1 VVNDIQ
7 NSLIKKES
15 IFGPDNYKPLPVVLS
30 KAKGVWAWD
39 VNEKKYLDMMSG
51 YSAVSHGHAHPELLR
66 VFHEQSSRLSLTSRA
81 FYTDTLGPYLETIT
95 KMSGFEM
102 CLPMNSGAEAV
113 ETAIKSSRRWAY
125 RTKKVEPGKAE
136 IIVAEG
142 NFHGR
147 TTTIISFSTDEN
159 SKEDF
164 GPHTPGFK
172 AVKYGCSKSIETAI
186 NENTAAV
193 LIEPI
198 QGEGGII
205 VPPEN
210 YLREVR
216 EICTK
221 NNVLM
226 LLDEIQSGLGRTGK
240 LFAYQHSCGDCNCN
254 IGCEDD
260 QVRESRPDGLILGK
274 ALGGGFMPVS
284 CFLTSKE
291 VMQWMDPGSHG
302 STFGGNPLA
311 AAIAKRS
318 LELLDE
324 EDLIEN
330 SRLMGDYFKESLLGM
345 NSKLIKEIR
354 GMGLWLGVE
363 IDPELISGKDLS
375 KMCLDHGILCKE
387 THETTIRFAPPLVI
401 TKEELDWG
409 LDKINEVFTKIT
421 G

>member
-1 VVNDIQ
+1 MIDNIQ
-7 NSLIKKES
+7 NNLIQKES

-125 RTKKVEPGKAE
+125 RTKKVKSGKAE
-136 IIVAEG
+136 IIVAAG

-147 TTTIISFSTDEN
+147 TTTIISFSSDEN
-159 SKEDF
+159 SRHDF
-164 GPHTPGFK
+164 GPHTPGFVT
-172 AVKYGCSKSIETAI
+172 VKYGCSAAIEEAI

-198 QGEGGII
+198 QGEAGIV

-210 YLREVR
+210 YLPEVR
-216 EICTK
+216 EICSK
-221 NNVLM
+221 HKVLM
-226 LLDEIQSGLGRTGK
+226 ILDEIQSGLGRTGK
-240 LFAYQHSCGDCNCN
+240 LFAYQHTG
-254 IGCEDD
+254 I
-260 QVRESRPDGLILGK
+260 QPDGLILGK

-284 CFLTSKE
+284 CFLSSEE
-291 VMQWMDPGSHG
+291 VLHWMNPGSHG

-318 LELLDE
+318 LELLE
-324 EDLIEN
+324 EDGLIEN
-330 SRLMGDYFKESLLGM
+330 SKVMGEYFKESLLNM
-345 NSKLIKEIR
+345 NSKIIKEVR
-354 GMGLWLGVE
+354 GKGLWLGVE
-363 IDPELISGKDLS
+363 IDPDIVSGKDLS

-387 THETTIRFAPPLVI
+387 THETTIRYAPPLVI

-409 LDKINEVFTKIT
+409 LDRIKEVFNKIT
-421 G
+421 A

>member
-1 VVNDIQ
+1 LSVINDIQ

-125 RTKKVEPGKAE
+125 RTKKVKPGKAE
-136 IIVAEG
+136 IIVADG

-159 SKEDF
+159 SREDF
-164 GPHTPGFK
+164 GPHTPGFV
-172 AVKYGCSKSIETAI
+172 AVKYGCSESIESAI

-198 QGEGGII
+198 QGEAGIV

-210 YLREVR
+210 YLPEVR
-216 EICTK
+216 DICTK
-221 NNVLM
+221 HNVLM
-226 LLDEIQSGLGRTGK
+226 ILDEIQSGLGRTGK
-240 LFAYQHSCGDCNCN
+240 LFAYQHSN
-254 IGCEDD
+254 I
-260 QVRESRPDGLILGK
+260 QPDGLILGK

-284 CFLTSKE
+284 CFLSSEE
-291 VMQWMDPGSHG
+291 VLHWMNPGSHG

-318 LELLDE
+318 LELLE
-324 EDLIEN
+324 EDGLIEN
-330 SRLMGDYFKESLLGM
+330 SRVMGQYFKESLLNM
-345 NSKLIKEIR
+345 NSKIIKEIR
-354 GMGLWLGVE
+354 GKGLWLGVE

-375 KMCLDHGILCKE
+375 KMCLEHGILCKE
-387 THETTIRFAPPLVI
+387 THETTIRYAPPLVI
-401 TKEELDWG
+401 NKEELDWG
-409 LDKINEVFTKIT
+409 LDKIKEVFDKIT

>member
-1 VVNDIQ
+1 MINDIQ
-7 NSLIKKES
+7 NNLIKKEL
-15 IFGPDNYKPLPVVLS
+15 IYGPDNYKPLPVVLS

-66 VFHEQSSRLSLTSRA
+66 VFHEQSSKLSLTSRA

-136 IIVAEG
+136 IIVADG

-159 SKEDF
+159 SREDF
-164 GPHTPGFK
+164 GPHTPGFL
-172 AVKYGCSKSIETAI
+172 AVKYGCSESIEAAI

-198 QGEGGII
+198 QGEAGIV
-205 VPPEN
+205 VPPAE
-210 YLREVR
+210 YLPEVR

-221 NNVLM
+221 HNVLM
-226 LLDEIQSGLGRTGK
+226 ILDEIQSGLGRTGK
-240 LFAYQHSCGDCNCN
+240 LFAYQHSN
-254 IGCEDD
+254 I
-260 QVRESRPDGLILGK
+260 QPDGLILGK

-284 CFLTSKE
+284 CFLSSEE
-291 VMQWMDPGSHG
+291 VLHWMNPGSHG

-318 LELLDE
+318 LELLE
-324 EDLIEN
+324 EDGLIEN
-330 SRLMGDYFKESLLGM
+330 SKLMGDYFKESLLNM
-345 NSKLIKEIR
+345 NSKIIKEIR
-354 GMGLWLGVE
+354 GKGLWLGVE
-363 IDPELISGKDLS
+363 IDPQLISGKDLS

-409 LDKINEVFTKIT
+409 LDKIKEVFTKIT

>member
-1 VVNDIQ
+1 MINDIQ
-7 NSLIKKES
+7 NNLIKKES

-30 KAKGVWAWD
+30 RAKGVWAWD

-66 VFHEQSSRLSLTSRA
+66 VFHEQSSKLSLTSRA

-125 RTKKVEPGKAE
+125 RTKKVEPNKAE

-159 SKEDF
+159 SRHDF
-164 GPHTPGFK
+164 GPHTPGFVT
-172 AVKYGCSKSIETAI
+172 VKYGCSKSLEDAI
-186 NENTAAV
+186 NKNTAAV

-198 QGEGGII
+198 QGEAGIV

-210 YLREVR
+210 YLPDVR
-216 EICTK
+216 EICSK
-221 NNVLM
+221 HNVLM
-226 LLDEIQSGLGRTGK
+226 ILDEIQSGLGRTGK
-240 LFAYQHSCGDCNCN
+240 LFAYHHSN
-254 IGCEDD
+254 I
-260 QVRESRPDGLILGK
+260 QPDGLILGK

-284 CFLTSKE
+284 CFLSSEE
-291 VMQWMDPGSHG
+291 VLHWMNPGSHG

-318 LELLDE
+318 IELLE
-324 EDLIEN
+324 EDGLIEN
-330 SRLMGDYFKESLLGM
+330 SRIMGDYFKESLLSFD
-345 NSKLIKEIR
+345 SKIIKEIR
-354 GMGLWLGVE
+354 GKGLWLGVE
-363 IDPELISGKDLS
+363 IDPDYVSGKDLS
-375 KMCLDHGILCKE
+375 KMCLDAGILCKE
-387 THETTIRFAPPLVI
+387 THETTIRYAPPLVI
-401 TKEELDWG
+401 SKEELDWG
-409 LDKINEVFTKIT
+409 INKIKEVFTKIT
-421 G
+421 N

>member
-1 VVNDIQ
+1 MINDIQ

-66 VFHEQSSRLSLTSRA
+66 VFHEQSSKLSLTSRA

-136 IIVAEG
+136 IIVADG

-159 SKEDF
+159 SRDDF
-164 GPHTPGFK
+164 GPHTPGFL
-172 AVKYGCSKSIETAI
+172 AVKYGCSESIEAAI

-198 QGEGGII
+198 QGEAGIV
-205 VPPEN
+205 VPPEE
-210 YLREVR
+210 YLPEVR

-221 NNVLM
+221 HNVLM
-226 LLDEIQSGLGRTGK
+226 ILDEIQSGLGRTGK
-240 LFAYQHSCGDCNCN
+240 LFAYQHSN
-254 IGCEDD
+254 I
-260 QVRESRPDGLILGK
+260 QPDGLILGK

-284 CFLTSKE
+284 CFLSSEE
-291 VMQWMDPGSHG
+291 VLHWMNPGSHG

-318 LELLDE
+318 LELLE
-324 EDLIEN
+324 EDDLIEN
-330 SRLMGDYFKESLLGM
+330 SKLMGDYFKESLLNM
-345 NSKLIKEIR
+345 NSKIIKEIR
-354 GMGLWLGVE
+354 GKGLWLGVE
-363 IDPELISGKDLS
+363 IDPQLISGKDLS

-409 LDKINEVFTKIT
+409 LDKIKEVFTKIT

>member
-1 VVNDIQ
+1 MINDIQ
-7 NSLIKKES
+7 NNLIKKES

-30 KAKGVWAWD
+30 RAKGVWAWD

-66 VFHEQSSRLSLTSRA
+66 VFHEQSSKLSLTSRA

-95 KMSGFEM
+95 KISGFEM

-125 RTKKVEPGKAE
+125 RTKKVKPGKAE

-159 SKEDF
+159 SRHDF
-164 GPHTPGFK
+164 GPHTPGFIT
-172 AVKYGCSKSIETAI
+172 VKYGCAESLEAAI

-198 QGEGGII
+198 QGEAGII

-210 YLREVR
+210 YLPKVR
-216 EICTK
+216 EICSK
-221 NNVLM
+221 HNVLM
-226 LLDEIQSGLGRTGK
+226 ILDEIQSGLGRTGK
-240 LFAYQHSCGDCNCN
+240 LFAYEHSN
-254 IGCEDD
+254 I
-260 QVRESRPDGLILGK
+260 QPDGLILGK

-284 CFLTSKE
+284 CFLSSEE
-291 VMQWMDPGSHG
+291 VLHWMNPGSHG

-311 AAIAKRS
+311 AALAKRS
-318 LELLDE
+318 IELLE
-324 EDLIEN
+324 EEGLIEN
-330 SRLMGDYFKESLLGM
+330 SRIMGDYFKESLLNL
-345 NSKLIKEIR
+345 NSKIIKEIR
-354 GMGLWLGVE
+354 GKGLWLGVE
-363 IDPELISGKDLS
+363 IDPNYVSGKDLS
-375 KMCLDHGILCKE
+375 KMCLDAGILCKE
-387 THETTIRFAPPLVI
+387 THETTIRYAPPLVI
-401 TKEELDWG
+401 SKEELDWG
-409 LDKINEVFTKIT
+409 IDKIQEVFSKIT
-421 G
+421 N

>member
-1 VVNDIQ
+1 VVDDIQ
-7 NSLIKKES
+7 KNLIKKEL

-39 VNEKKYLDMMSG
+39 VNDKKYLDMMSG
-51 YSAVSHGHAHPELLR
+51 YSAVSHGHAHPKLLK

-95 KMSGFEM
+95 KLSNFDMA
-102 CLPMNSGAEAV
+102 LPMNSGAEAV
-113 ETAIKSSRRWAY
+113 ETSIKASRRWAY
-125 RTKKVEPGKAE
+125 RTKNVESNKAE
-136 IIVAEG
+136 IIVADG

-147 TTTIISFSTDEN
+147 TTTIISFSSDSN
-159 SKEDF
+159 SKDDF
-164 GPHTPGFK
+164 GPHTPGF
-172 AVKYGCSKSIETAI
+172 VSVEYGSSEAIEKAI

-210 YLREVR
+210 YLPEVR

-221 NNVLM
+221 HNVLM
-226 LLDEIQSGLGRTGK
+226 IMDEIQSGLGRTGK
-240 LFAYQHSCGDCNCN
+240 MFAFQHSN
-254 IGCEDD
+254 I
-260 QVRESRPDGLILGK
+260 QPDGLILGK

-284 CFLTSKE
+284 CFLSSKE
-291 VMQWMDPGSHG
+291 VMQWMNPGSHG

-318 LELLDE
+318 LELLE
-324 EDLIEN
+324 EENLIEN
-330 SRLMGDYFKESLLGM
+330 SRVMGDFFKESLINM
-345 NSKLIKEIR
+345 NSSVIKEVR
-354 GMGLWLGVE
+354 GKGLWLGVE
-363 IDPELISGKDLS
+363 IDPNFISGKELS
-375 KMCLDHGILCKE
+375 EIFLNEGILCKE

-401 TKEELDWG
+401 KKEEIEWALEII
-409 LDKINEVFTKIT
+409 KKVFTQISN
-421 G
+421 

>member
-1 VVNDIQ
+1 MINDIQ

-66 VFHEQSSRLSLTSRA
+66 VFHEQSSKLSLTSRA

-125 RTKKVEPGKAE
+125 RTKKVKPGKAE
-136 IIVAEG
+136 IIVADG

-159 SKEDF
+159 SREDF
-164 GPHTPGFK
+164 GPHTPGFL
-172 AVKYGCSKSIETAI
+172 AVKYGCSESIEAAI

-198 QGEGGII
+198 QGEAGIV
-205 VPPEN
+205 VPPSE
-210 YLREVR
+210 YLPEVR

-221 NNVLM
+221 HNVLM
-226 LLDEIQSGLGRTGK
+226 ILDEIQSGLGRTGK
-240 LFAYQHSCGDCNCN
+240 LFAYQHSN
-254 IGCEDD
+254 I
-260 QVRESRPDGLILGK
+260 QPDGLILGK

-284 CFLTSKE
+284 CFLSSEE
-291 VMQWMDPGSHG
+291 VLHWMNPGSHG

-318 LELLDE
+318 LELLE
-324 EDLIEN
+324 EDGLIEN
-330 SRLMGDYFKESLLGM
+330 SKLMGDYFKESLLNM
-345 NSKLIKEIR
+345 NSKIIKEIR
-354 GMGLWLGVE
+354 GKGLWLGVE
-363 IDPELISGKDLS
+363 IDPQLISGKDLS
-375 KMCLDHGILCKE
+375 KMCLDHGMLCKE

-409 LDKINEVFTKIT
+409 LDKIKEVFTKIT

>member
-1 VVNDIQ
+1 MINDIQ
-7 NSLIKKES
+7 NNLIKKES

-30 KAKGVWAWD
+30 RAKGVWAWD

-66 VFHEQSSRLSLTSRA
+66 VFHQQSSKLSLTSRA

-95 KMSGFEM
+95 KISGFEM

-125 RTKKVEPGKAE
+125 RTKKVKPGKAE

-159 SKEDF
+159 SRHDF
-164 GPHTPGFK
+164 GPHTPGFVT
-172 AVKYGCSKSIETAI
+172 VKYGCAESLEAAI

-198 QGEGGII
+198 QGEAGIV

-210 YLREVR
+210 YLPKVR
-216 EICTK
+216 EICSK
-221 NNVLM
+221 HNVLM
-226 LLDEIQSGLGRTGK
+226 ILDEIQSGLGRTGK
-240 LFAYQHSCGDCNCN
+240 LFAYEHSN
-254 IGCEDD
+254 I
-260 QVRESRPDGLILGK
+260 QPDGLILGK

-284 CFLTSKE
+284 CFLSSEE
-291 VMQWMDPGSHG
+291 VLHWMNPGSHG

-311 AAIAKRS
+311 AALAKRS
-318 LELLDE
+318 IELLE
-324 EDLIEN
+324 EEGLIEN
-330 SRLMGDYFKESLLGM
+330 SRIMGDYFKESLLNI
-345 NSKLIKEIR
+345 NSKIIKEIR
-354 GMGLWLGVE
+354 GKGLWLGVE
-363 IDPELISGKDLS
+363 IDPNYVSGKDLS
-375 KMCLDHGILCKE
+375 KMCLDAGILCKE
-387 THETTIRFAPPLVI
+387 THETTIRYAPPLVI
-401 TKEELDWG
+401 SKEELDWG
-409 LDKINEVFTKIT
+409 IDKIQEVFSKIT
-421 G
+421 N

>member
-1 VVNDIQ
+1 MINDIQ
-7 NSLIKKES
+7 NNLIKKES

-30 KAKGVWAWD
+30 RAKGVWAWD

-66 VFHEQSSRLSLTSRA
+66 VFHEQSSKLSLTSRA

-95 KMSGFEM
+95 KISGFEM

-125 RTKKVEPGKAE
+125 RTKKVKPGKAE

-159 SKEDF
+159 SRHDF
-164 GPHTPGFK
+164 GPHTPGFIT
-172 AVKYGCSKSIETAI
+172 VKYGCAESLEAAI

-198 QGEGGII
+198 QGEAGIV

-210 YLREVR
+210 YLPKVR
-216 EICTK
+216 EICSK
-221 NNVLM
+221 HNVLM
-226 LLDEIQSGLGRTGK
+226 ILDEIQSGLGRTGK
-240 LFAYQHSCGDCNCN
+240 LFAYEHSN
-254 IGCEDD
+254 I
-260 QVRESRPDGLILGK
+260 QPDGLILGK

-284 CFLTSKE
+284 CFLSSEE
-291 VMQWMDPGSHG
+291 VLHWMNPGSHG

-311 AAIAKRS
+311 AALAKRS
-318 LELLDE
+318 IELLE
-324 EDLIEN
+324 EEGLIEN
-330 SRLMGDYFKESLLGM
+330 SRIMGDYFKESLLNL
-345 NSKLIKEIR
+345 NSKIIKEIR
-354 GMGLWLGVE
+354 GKGLWLGVE
-363 IDPELISGKDLS
+363 IDPNYVSGKDLS
-375 KMCLDHGILCKE
+375 KMCLDAGILCKE
-387 THETTIRFAPPLVI
+387 THETTIRYAPPLVI
-401 TKEELDWG
+401 SKEELDWG
-409 LDKINEVFTKIT
+409 IDKIQEVFSKIT
-421 G
+421 N

>member
-1 VVNDIQ
+1 MINDIQ
-7 NSLIKKES
+7 NNLIKKES

-30 KAKGVWAWD
+30 RAKGVWAWD

-66 VFHEQSSRLSLTSRA
+66 VFHDQSSKLSLTSRA

-95 KMSGFEM
+95 KISGFEM

-125 RTKKVEPGKAE
+125 RTKKVKPGKAE

-159 SKEDF
+159 SRHDF
-164 GPHTPGFK
+164 GPHTPGF
-172 AVKYGCSKSIETAI
+172 ATVKYGCAESLEAAI

-198 QGEGGII
+198 QGEAGIV

-210 YLREVR
+210 YLPKVR
-216 EICTK
+216 EICSK
-221 NNVLM
+221 HNVLM
-226 LLDEIQSGLGRTGK
+226 ILDEIQSGLGRTGK
-240 LFAYQHSCGDCNCN
+240 LFAYEHSN
-254 IGCEDD
+254 I
-260 QVRESRPDGLILGK
+260 QPDGLILGK

-284 CFLTSKE
+284 CFLSSEE
-291 VMQWMDPGSHG
+291 VLHWMNPGSHG

-311 AAIAKRS
+311 AALAKRS
-318 LELLDE
+318 IELLE
-324 EDLIEN
+324 EEGLIEN
-330 SRLMGDYFKESLLGM
+330 SRIMGDYFKESLLNL
-345 NSKLIKEIR
+345 NSKIIKEIR
-354 GMGLWLGVE
+354 GKGLWLGVE
-363 IDPELISGKDLS
+363 IDPNYVSGKDLS
-375 KMCLDHGILCKE
+375 KMCLDAGILCKE
-387 THETTIRFAPPLVI
+387 THETTIRYAPPLVI
-401 TKEELDWG
+401 SKEELDWG
-409 LDKINEVFTKIT
+409 IDKIQEVFSKIT
-421 G
+421 N